1 MEKTL
6 LQVQE
11 NIRTLI
17 NYYLLYFYATF
28 IRFKIIYNIF
38 LYSPKYIIHK
48 IIPLIHSRIADLKIK
63 IKIQSLQ

>member
-48 IIPLIHSRIADLKIK
+48 VIPFTHSRIADMRIK